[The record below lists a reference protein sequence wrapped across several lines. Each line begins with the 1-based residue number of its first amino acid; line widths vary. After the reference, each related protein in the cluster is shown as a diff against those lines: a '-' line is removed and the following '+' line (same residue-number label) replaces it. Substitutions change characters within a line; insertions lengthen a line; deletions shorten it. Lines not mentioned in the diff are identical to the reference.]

1 MIFCLAIWDWDDVS
15 LVFTG
20 RSLDRGRMFVPP
32 PEKTAGSGCLRRGL
46 KIRGQDGRVQLT
58 IEIHDLKSR
67 TMTLRQQYF
76 KRYRMELD
84 VGGMLLPAAS
94 LPNHF
99 FWVAWDATDV
109 DRHALVKHRSFRDEV
124 DAEVFPSLGEYPG
137 CQRLMRDI
145 SQQAGFLGPST
156 WLIIHDGEGGASC
169 DCGTIQGLSQSAQVG
184 SIQNVGVVPEYRGLG
199 LGRALVLRSLWG
211 FAMAGHQ
218 RTTLEVTAT
227 NFSAVELYRSL
238 GFRVVKTMYR
248 SAPLEEFVY

>member
-84 VGGMLLPAAS
+84 LGGMLLPAAS
-94 LPNHF
+94 LPDHF

-109 DRHALVKHRSFRDEV
+109 DRHALVKHRSF
-124 DAEVFPSLGEYPG
+124 
-137 CQRLMRDI
+137 
-145 SQQAGFLGPST
+145 
-156 WLIIHDGEGGASC
+156 
-169 DCGTIQGLSQSAQVG
+169 SQSWRISRLPASDARHQSAGGFFG
-184 SIQNVGVVPEYRGLG
+184 SVHL
-199 LGRALVLRSLWG
+199 ADHS
-211 FAMAGHQ
+211 
-218 RTTLEVTAT
+218 
-227 NFSAVELYRSL
+227 
-238 GFRVVKTMYR
+238 
-248 SAPLEEFVY
+248 